1 MIRIGIVGIG
11 SIAEEYISILSDGSI
26 KGARISALASRNE
39 DRVKGLMDQYGLE
52 DVQYYATLDEMLE
65 DNQIDGVLITTPNFL
80 HKDMAKK
87 VIEHKKHCIV
97 DKPLGITTLQ
107 VDELV
112 SLANQNKDLTLAV
125 MFNCRS
131 NPIFKKVKNLVDSG
145 DLGELRRVNWQ
156 VTDYYRPS
164 TYYEY
169 AKGRGTYEIDG
180 GGVLMNQAIH
190 HLDLMLWFTGMPKSL
205 MAFLKEGFMRP
216 METENDVSLTMFYN
230 EGATGQ
236 FLTSTH
242 ESPGTNRLELSFSKG
257 QIVIEDDYKLKV
269 TKLTIDEPE
278 YTKTAKDFFVHIPSE
293 VETET
298 FDKLNNRDE
307 HTLTIQ
313 NFVNAINGEEELICN
328 FEEGAQS
335 IRVINGAY
343 LSHATGEKINL
354 DYEGET
360 YQKAFDKM
368 ILKGKNK

>member
-156 VTDYYRPS
+156 VTDYYRPF

-242 ESPGTNRLELSFSKG
+242 ESPGANRLELSFSKG
-257 QIVIEDDYKLKV
+257 QIVVEDDYKLKV

-278 YTKTAKDFFVHIPSE
+278 YTKSAKDFFVHIPSE

-298 FDKLNNRDE
+298 FEKLNNRDE

-313 NFVNAINGEEELICN
+313 NFVNTINGEEELICN
-328 FEEGAQS
+328 FDEGAQS

-343 LSHATGEKINL
+343 LSHATGEKISL
-354 DYEGET
+354 DFEGET
-360 YQKAFDKM
+360 YQKEFDKM
-368 ILKGKNK
+368 TLKGKNK

>member
-39 DRVKGLMDQYGLE
+39 DRVRGLMDQYGLE
-52 DVQYYATLDEMLE
+52 DVKYYGTLDEMLE

-97 DKPLGITTLQ
+97 DKPLGITTLE

-112 SLANQNKDLTLAV
+112 SLESENKDLTLGV

-131 NPIFKKVKNLVDSG
+131 NPIFKRVKDLVDSE
-145 DLGELRRVNWQ
+145 DFGELRRVNWQ
-156 VTDYYRPS
+156 VTDYYRPY

-216 METENDVSLTMFYN
+216 METENDVSMTMFYDS
-230 EGATGQ
+230 GATGQ

-278 YTKTAKDFFVHIPSE
+278 YSKSAKDFFVRIPSQ
-293 VETET
+293 VEQVT
-298 FDKLNNRDE
+298 FEKLNNRDE

-343 LSHATGEKINL
+343 LSHVTKDIINL
-354 DYEGET
+354 DFDGET
-360 YQKAFDKM
+360 YQREFDKM
-368 ILKGKNK
+368 ILKEKIN